1 MSANQKSV
9 FAVNRAYS
17 LTNYNIHDNIHKQ
30 YEVQKQIILSDKSL
44 TIEEKSESMFILT
57 LSYNKVKIVYN
68 EGTKRI
74 CENCFH
80 KYLATLYCEYCIR
93 KYLMKEFS
101 NWTSGDVCVD
111 SLIRNC
117 QINTYTPNDI
127 VEWIPYEN
135 LKNIEYLTK
144 GGCSEIYTA
153 KNVENT
159 SQNWFEEV
167 KSHLTISNKWAE
179 AVVKCY
185 GLTRDPLNGVYLLV
199 MQYMNI
205 DLREYLQQNHHL
217 LTWKERIQIST
228 DIILA
233 LMRIHNENAI
243 HRDLHSGNI
252 LFKSKFNIGDFG
264 FCGPADK
271 PLKSVY
277 GNLPYIAPEVIAG
290 KEQTFKSDIYSI
302 VHLVNHRT
310 PLEYKNLIKQ
320 CWDADPSKRPDINT
334 LLDKIDDLNLFY
346 QNNLKIS
353 NYTCSRLSPTSKV
366 HHFTNLHEPKNSI
379 EALRS
384 NNQYYFNN
392 YNEIHNNPNLHSKEQ
407 NELELPDSKNLLL

>member
-271 PLKSVY
+271 PLKSY
-277 GNLPYIAPEVIAG
+277 CSSGQPPFINHDHDY
-290 KEQTFKSDIYSI
+290 D
-302 VHLVNHRT
+302 LVMR
-310 PLEYKNLIKQ
+310 I
-320 CWDADPSKRPDINT
+320 IN
-334 LLDKIDDLNLFY
+334 DKIDDLNLFY